1 MSAAP
6 SEAAPGEKKAARLPG
21 WRGHHKLYLAAVALV
36 AVCVWLIVWL
46 VVFEKVLP
54 DDIVGFAAVVFQ
66 VTVKSGVFALLF
78 ARYVAGAGA
87 VVAPADPEGKVGA
100 APGLRAWAHEA
111 FELDAAR
118 TRARGGVAAEL
129 HVRRIR
135 MRLACLEV
143 WALLAVPLACVYALD
158 PKKCGWFPER
168 TWVEEEPCTG
178 VNPCCG
184 YAEFMES
191 EEMDG
196 TETYQGYNWDDQGQ
210 LSNTG

>member
-1 MSAAP
+1 MKDDAPSDAARSDAAAAAP
-6 SEAAPGEKKAARLPG
+6 APGEKQAARLPG
-21 WRGHHKLYLAAVALV
+21 LRGHHKLYLAAVALV

-46 VVFEKVLP
+46 VVFGKVLP

-66 VTVKSGVFALLF
+66 VTVKTGVFALLF
-78 ARYVAGAGA
+78 ARYVAGAGT

-118 TRARGGVAAEL
+118 TRERGGVDAEL

-143 WALLAVPLACVYALD
+143 WALLAVPLAGVYALD
-158 PKKCGWFPER
+158 P
-168 TWVEEEPCTG
+168 
-178 VNPCCG
+178 
-184 YAEFMES
+184 
-191 EEMDG
+191 EEMR
-196 TETYQGYNWDDQGQ
+196 
-210 LSNTG
+210 LVARTGE

>member
-6 SEAAPGEKKAARLPG
+6 SKLTG

-46 VVFEKVLP
+46 VVFGKVLP

-111 FELDAAR
+111 FELDAASARAGRRRRGAARPADPDAAGMFASLGVAGRAARGRLRAGSEAVRLVPR
-118 TRARGGVAAEL
+118 TENSRARALFGREPVL
-129 HVRRIR
+129 
-135 MRLACLEV
+135 RL
-143 WALLAVPLACVYALD
+143 
-158 PKKCGWFPER
+158 
-168 TWVEEEPCTG
+168 
-178 VNPCCG
+178 
-184 YAEFMES
+184 
-191 EEMDG
+191 
-196 TETYQGYNWDDQGQ
+196 QGRARK
-210 LSNTG
+210 L

>member
-6 SEAAPGEKKAARLPG
+6 SDAAAAAPAPGEKKAARLPG
-21 WRGHHKLYLAAVALV
+21 LRGHHKLYLAALALV

-46 VVFEKVLP
+46 VVFGKVLP

-66 VTVKSGVFALLF
+66 VTVKTGVFALLF
-78 ARYVAGAGA
+78 ARYVAGAGT

-111 FELDAAR
+111 FELDAASA
-118 TRARGGVAAEL
+118 RARGGVDAEL

-135 MRLACLEV
+135 MRLACLQV

-158 PKKCGWFPER
+158 PKKCGWLPER
-168 TWVEEEPCTG
+168 TWVEQEPCSSP
-178 VNPCCG
+178 NPCCG
-184 YAEFMES
+184 WKDQSTVER
-191 EEMDG
+191 DG
-196 TETYQGYNWDDQGQ
+196 GNTEGGGSMLN
-210 LSNTG
+210 